1 LRGIFDTTKLK
12 VASLVALEKID
23 VIAYVAN
30 QEVMDLRTE
39 SDNIFFKKL
48 DKLSS
53 VIFFSKIKE
62 MLIKKIKKERL

>member
-1 LRGIFDTTKLK
+1 
-12 VASLVALEKID
+12 VALEKID

>member
-1 LRGIFDTTKLK
+1 M
-12 VASLVALEKID
+12 ALEKID